1 MSCMGF
7 ALIFAFGLAASAE
20 QTTPVI
26 KIWKVYKNKNGFELK
41 HPDCWKAQ
49 IDNPDESGVITTAK
63 HVFISELSS
72 CQRPRFDSE
81 IPNGISI
88 GVWGSFKSKVELNSN
103 TEKVTKWVTS
113 GTHENL
119 GVRKF
124 RVGDADAIQYVE
136 IVRPDFVR
144 WKTNV
149 YCGPRT
155 ILEISGP
162 SLKDSSPLYIE
173 YMKKLKSGDI
183 TPPEPERTILA
194 SIKCTQP
201 AEK

>member
-1 MSCMGF
+1 MSKLSLAIFF
-7 ALIFAFGLAASAE
+7 ALGLTVSRA
-20 QTTPVI
+20 TPAI
-26 KIWKVYKNKNGFELK
+26 KSWKVFRNDNGYELK
-41 HPDCWKAQ
+41 VPDCWKTQ
-49 IDNPDESGVITTAK
+49 IDNPDESGVITAAK
-63 HVFISELSS
+63 HVFISELAS
-72 CQRPRFDSE
+72 CQRPRLDSE

-113 GTHENL
+113 GTNKNL

-136 IVRPDFVR
+136 VVRSDFVR

-149 YCGPRT
+149 FCGPRT

-162 SLKDSSPLYIE
+162 SLKDSSPVYIE

-183 TPPEPERTILA
+183 TPPEPEKTILA
-194 SIKCTQP
+194 SIKCTQSG
-201 AEK
+201 EK